1 VASTEALALHETMI
15 GAHHGHLTDNL
26 RETVTGHRQALAKEV
41 RGQAKMIG
49 NRQDLPMRRNRVSRM
64 KECGHTEIALDSSQK
79 DPDQDD
85 PETGL

>member
-26 RETVTGHRQALAKEV
+26 KETVTGRWQALANEA
-41 RGQAKMIG
+41 RGQAKMKRNHLG
-49 NRQDLPMRRNRVSRM
+49 LPMRRNRVSRM
-64 KECGHTEIALDSSQK
+64 KESGHTETALDSSRR
-79 DPDQDD
+79 DLDQDD